1 MSFIQQFKDRNSFN
15 VALSDEQDFVNANP
29 LQGIASIWFF
39 KPLVFLDSWVQK
51 VELRASKQKVK
62 TKGQVVSQQDNLLS
76 ERQAAIEKGE
86 AENLNL
92 RQELANLKVEQEENK
107 KKVSFTSCVLCRVKF
122 TFMC

>member
-1 MSFIQQFKDRNSFN
+1 
-15 VALSDEQDFVNANP
+15 
-29 LQGIASIWFF
+29 
-39 KPLVFLDSWVQK
+39 

-92 RQELANLKVEQEENK
+92 CQELANLKVEQEENK
-107 KKVSFTSCVLCRVKF
+107 KKVSFASCLLCSVKF

>member
-1 MSFIQQFKDRNSFN
+1 
-15 VALSDEQDFVNANP
+15 
-29 LQGIASIWFF
+29 
-39 KPLVFLDSWVQK
+39 

-76 ERQAAIEKGE
+76 EHQAAIEKGE

-107 KKVSFTSCVLCRVKF
+107 KKVYFASCVLCRVKF
-122 TFMC
+122 AFMC

>member
-1 MSFIQQFKDRNSFN
+1 M
-15 VALSDEQDFVNANP
+15 
-29 LQGIASIWFF
+29 
-39 KPLVFLDSWVQK
+39 
-51 VELRASKQKVK
+51 ELRASKQKVK

-107 KKVSFTSCVLCRVKF
+107 KKVSFTSWVLCRVKF

>member
-1 MSFIQQFKDRNSFN
+1 
-15 VALSDEQDFVNANP
+15 
-29 LQGIASIWFF
+29 
-39 KPLVFLDSWVQK
+39 